1 MQFES
6 VRSFNVNGNIITNA
20 LDAVLDWNL
29 PDGAFEN
36 AFQAQVGVLAG
47 EGWD

>member
-6 VRSFNVNGNIITNA
+6 VRSFNVNGNIITSA

-29 PDGAFEN
+29 PDGAIEN
-36 AFQAQVGVLAG
+36 VFRAQVGFLAG